1 VARHEETTR
10 RASAGLS
17 LADHPPVSKEI
28 PVTDL
33 LHRAAAGDARANE
46 RVVEWAYGE
55 LERLARMR
63 LRAAA
68 AGSPLTLEP
77 AALVNE
83 TFLRLLQHE
92 ERFENRRH
100 LLGFASTVMLRVLVD
115 YQRRRGALK
124 RGGADLRVTLGDVEG
139 PGSGGVEVL
148 DLQRALERLQRL
160 DARKAEIAKL
170 RLLWGYEMS
179 EIADLVEVSLA
190 TVERDWRFCRTW
202 LAEALQPSG
211 S

>member
-1 VARHEETTR
+1 M
-10 RASAGLS
+10 SN
-17 LADHPPVSKEI
+17 EI

-33 LHRAAAGDARANE
+33 LLRAAAGDARAHE

-68 AGSPLTLEP
+68 AGSPPTLEP

-83 TFLRLLQHE
+83 TFLRMLQNE

-124 RGGADLRVTLGDVEG
+124 RGGGDLRVTLGEVEG
-139 PGSGGVEVL
+139 RDSGGVEVL

-160 DARKAEIAKL
+160 DPRKAEIAKL
-170 RLLWGYEMS
+170 RLLWGYEMT
-179 EIADLVEVSLA
+179 EIAEP
-190 TVERDWRFCRTW
+190 WRPFRS
-202 LAEALQPSG
+202 AG
-211 S
+211 SWYLWRLSDILTL